1 MAYFE
6 GQFFMTSCLSAAFC
20 RNTYSMVPGKLK
32 GGEKSCQ
39 FLLSHTAFILLLPL
53 LQLIRVNG
61 DVRSNQSTSLSHE
74 ETETQLTHIG
84 CLKVISCSTF
94 VARCFFRNLILNVF
108 DNDLIDQHD
117 IVTLKGRDRMLI
129 ITDRKVRN

>member
-1 MAYFE
+1 
-6 GQFFMTSCLSAAFC
+6 
-20 RNTYSMVPGKLK
+20 MVPGKLK

-53 LQLIRVNG
+53 LLQLIRVNG

-74 ETETQLTHIG
+74 ETETELTHQSS
-84 CLKVISCSTF
+84 LKVISCSTF

>member
-6 GQFFMTSCLSAAFC
+6 GQFFMTSCLSAALC
-20 RNTYSMVPGKLK
+20 RKHTRMVPGKLK

-39 FLLSHTAFILLLPL
+39 FLLSHTAFILLPL

-61 DVRSNQSTSLSHE
+61 DVRSNQSTSLSH
-74 ETETQLTHIG
+74 IG
-84 CLKVISCSTF
+84 CQSTLKVISCSTF

>member
-1 MAYFE
+1 
-6 GQFFMTSCLSAAFC
+6 
-20 RNTYSMVPGKLK
+20 MVPGKLK

-39 FLLSHTAFILLLPL
+39 FLLSHTAFILLPL

-74 ETETQLTHIG
+74 ETETELTHIG
-84 CLKVISCSTF
+84 CQSSLKVISCSTF